1 MQSLYQP
8 VLEQMRA
15 AGSAR
20 GEHLPHALG
29 LASTPDCGTVIA
41 EGEPAPLDS
50 FTDGLRMAVATD
62 HGIIWE

>member
-1 MQSLYQP
+1 
-8 VLEQMRA
+8 MRA